1 MKIGIMKKNKIL
13 QSAET
18 RTVDLIL
25 HSVQNY
31 WAQEKSSYLCGI
43 NVRNVRLIEI
53 VDYIQHYFPPTRIFA
68 S

>member
-1 MKIGIMKKNKIL
+1 MKLGIIQIKMKCYMLI
-13 QSAET
+13 
-18 RTVDLIL
+18 VDLIPY
-25 HSVQNY
+25 SVQNY
-31 WAQEKSSYLCGI
+31 CAYEKSSYLCGI